1 MTSKLPAFD
10 FIQES
15 HGDKNWFDATD
26 RQVPITS
33 RADQYSANPPLAT
46 HNSVTFAKPKI
57 QVEIPPPIREAADV
71 PTFPLELTPAL
82 TFALWLTLEIIGIL
96 HVLHALMHVRTSQG
110 TIAWVISL
118 VTFPYLAIPLYWLV
132 GRSRFTGYVHGRRAG
147 DSRLRKLAESM
158 HQRMRHYAINIPDE
172 DVFSKAAMFLG
183 GLPFTRGNQLE
194 LLIDGEEMFER
205 LFAEMR
211 KAESYLCVNFYIVK
225 NDRIGTRFQQ
235 AMVERAQAGVKVLFL
250 FDEIGSHKLPR
261 RYLRTLRQAGVE
273 CESFGTN
280 RHWWSRLQVNFR
292 NHRKIVVIDGKSAF
306 LGGLN
311 IGDEY
316 LGRDARYGAWRDTH
330 LQLRG
335 PVVQA
340 VQMVFLEDWFWATA
354 RVPEL
359 HWNTYPETADQVA
372 AIIPTGPADPAD
384 SWQLVVAEAANSSR
398 QRLWIASPYFV
409 PDEGVL
415 TALQA
420 AAIRGVD
427 VRILIPERAD
437 HLLVWLSAF
446 SYYEQSIPYGIRLF
460 RYQRG
465 FLHQKVMLS
474 DDRLAAVG
482 TANLDNRSFRLN
494 FEITAFSPDPGFVD
508 EIDHMLTVDFSHAR
522 EAAVEDFTRRSFLFR
537 AACRAARL
545 FAPIQ

>member
-1 MTSKLPAFD
+1 MPTLPPDPTPLLPLIAWLAF
-10 FIQES
+10 
-15 HGDKNWFDATD
+15 
-26 RQVPITS
+26 
-33 RADQYSANPPLAT
+33 
-46 HNSVTFAKPKI
+46 
-57 QVEIPPPIREAADV
+57 
-71 PTFPLELTPAL
+71 
-82 TFALWLTLEIIGIL
+82 EIIGLL

-110 TIAWVISL
+110 TIAWVVSL
-118 VTFPYLAIPLYWLV
+118 LTFPYLAIPLYWIV
-132 GRSRFTGYVHGRRAG
+132 GRTRFTGYVRGRRAG
-147 DSRLRKLAESM
+147 DKRLRKLAESM
-158 HQRMRHYAINIPDE
+158 HQRMRHYEIAIPDE
-172 DVFSKAAMFLG
+172 DAFGKAAMALG

-211 KAESYLCVNFYIVK
+211 KAESYLCVNFFIVK
-225 NDRIGTRFQQ
+225 NDRIGTRFQ
-235 AMVERAQAGVKVLFL
+235 AALIERARAGVKVRFL

-261 RYLRTLRQAGVE
+261 RYLKALRDAGVE

-292 NHRKIVVIDGKSAF
+292 NHRKIVVVDGKTAF

-311 IGDEY
+311 VGDEY
-316 LGRDARYGAWRDTH
+316 LGRDVRFGPWRDTH

-340 VQMVFLEDWFWATA
+340 VQMVFLEDWFWATE

-359 HWNTYPETADQVA
+359 HWNTHPEAADQVA

-415 TALQA
+415 TALHA

-427 VRILIPERAD
+427 VRILIAERAD
-437 HLLVWLSAF
+437 HWLVWLSAF
-446 SYYEQSIPYGIRLF
+446 SYYEQSIPHGIRLF
-460 RYQRG
+460 CYQRG

-474 DDRLAAVG
+474 DRRLAAVG

-494 FEITAFSPDPGFVD
+494 FEITAFSPDPGFVA
-508 EIDHMLTVDFSHAR
+508 EVERMLAVDFSHAR
-522 EAAVEDFTRRSFLFR
+522 EAVVADFTGRSFLFR